1 MKPNTA
7 ILLASA
13 VTLLALVAVA
23 APARAD
29 CPPYVKTEVGGDY
42 NDAADRK
49 DLQVVESYHFTPAV
63 ESLKRGSRSYLGGDL
78 SYTLEHFPNHHRALS
93 ALAKLVLRDKNVQP
107 QGAKF
112 SVDCFFQRALGYRPR
127 DAKVHSIY
135 AGFLLAQDKLDAA
148 REHLDQA
155 VQLEPENATS
165 HYNLGLL
172 HFKKKDY
179 AAARQSA
186 ERAYELGFPLP
197 GLRNKLTEAGQWRQQ
212 Q

>member
-7 ILLASA
+7 ILLASGL
-13 VTLLALVAVA
+13 TLLALVAAA

-42 NDAADRK
+42 NDADDRR

-63 ESLKRGSRSYLGGDL
+63 ENLQHGNRSYLGGDL

-93 ALAKLVLRDKNVQP
+93 AMAKLALREKKAQP

-112 SVDCFFQRALGYRPR
+112 NIECFFQRALGYRPK

-135 AGFLLAQDKLDAA
+135 AGYLMAQDKLGEA
-148 REHLDQA
+148 REHLDLA
-155 VQLEPENATS
+155 VQLEPDNATS

-172 HFKKKDY
+172 HFKQKDY
-179 AAARQSA
+179 AAARRSA
-186 ERAYELGFPLP
+186 ERAYGLGFPLP
-197 GLRNKLTEAGQWRQQ
+197 GLRNKLTEAGQWQP
-212 Q
+212 

>member
-7 ILLASA
+7 ILLASG
-13 VTLLALVAVA
+13 LALLLLIAA

-29 CPPYVKTEVGGDY
+29 CPPYVKTAVGGDY
-42 NDAADRK
+42 NDAEDRQ
-49 DLQVVESYHFTPAV
+49 DLAVVESYHFTPAV
-63 ESLKRGSRSYLGGDL
+63 ESLKHGNKSYLGGDL

-107 QGAKF
+107 TGAKF
-112 SVDCFFQRALGYRPR
+112 NIECYFQRALGYRPK

-135 AGFLLAQDKLDAA
+135 AGFLLAQNKLDEA
-148 REHLDQA
+148 REHLDTA

-172 HFKKKDY
+172 HLKKKDY

-186 ERAYELGFPLP
+186 ERAYALGFPLP
-197 GLRNKLTEAGQWRQQ
+197 GLRNKLQEAGQWTQ
-212 Q
+212 

>member
-7 ILLASA
+7 ILLASG
-13 VTLLALVAVA
+13 LALLLLIAAA

-29 CPPYVKTEVGGDY
+29 CPPYVKTAVGGDY
-42 NDAADRK
+42 NDAEDRQ
-49 DLQVVESYHFTPAV
+49 DLAVVESYHFTPAV
-63 ESLKRGSRSYLGGDL
+63 ESLKHGNKSYLGGDL

-107 QGAKF
+107 TGAKF
-112 SVDCFFQRALGYRPR
+112 SIECYFQRALGYRPK

-135 AGFLLAQDKLDAA
+135 AGFLLAQNKLDEA
-148 REHLDQA
+148 REHLDTA
-155 VQLEPENATS
+155 VQLDPENATS

-172 HFKKKDY
+172 HIKKKDY

-186 ERAYELGFPLP
+186 ERAYALGFPLP
-197 GLRNKLTEAGQWRQQ
+197 GLRNKLQEAGQWTQ
-212 Q
+212 